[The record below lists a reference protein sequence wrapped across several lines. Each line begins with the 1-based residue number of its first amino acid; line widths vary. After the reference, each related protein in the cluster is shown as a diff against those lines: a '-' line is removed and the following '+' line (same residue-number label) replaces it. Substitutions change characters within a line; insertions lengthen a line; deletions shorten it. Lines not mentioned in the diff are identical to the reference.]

1 MAVDPFDDHDPL
13 LCGTSIDELLEHLTK
28 GSPTEHER
36 TCPHCRAVSV
46 ELRPLVEA
54 VSSLPRATAPP
65 GLLDD
70 VMREVR
76 ADARSTRVLSLAEGA
91 SGRTEIRHSA
101 MSAMLRAS
109 VDPARGLF
117 VGRCRI
123 ERTSEGVTVSATA
136 RVLAGTP
143 IPEAGDGARRDMA
156 AFIRD
161 RLGLGVARVDIN
173 VTDVVDPL

>member
-13 LCGTSIDELLEHLTK
+13 PCGTSIDELLDHLAESTL
-28 GSPTEHER
+28 TEHER
-36 TCPHCRAVSV
+36 ACPHCRAVAV

-54 VSSLPRATAPP
+54 MSSRPRVTAPP

-76 ADARSTRVLSLAEGA
+76 AEARSTRTLPLTEGV

-101 MSAMLRAS
+101 MSSMLRAS

-123 ERTSEGVTVSATA
+123 ERASEGVIVSATA

-143 IPEAGDGARRDMA
+143 IPEAGDGARRDMT
-156 AFIRD
+156 AFIHD
-161 RLGLGVARVDIN
+161 RLGLRVARVDID
-173 VTDVVDPL
+173 VTDVIDPH